1 MVLLGR
7 TQVCSGRLEAV
18 YGRGGSVGSV
28 QRKPV
33 THRGM
38 GPSSCRTPERAMKPP
53 DSKARHDRT
62 IMSVIIIQGVLFVVL
77 IATGAT
83 LLYLVVAQFAP
94 IRIS

>member
-1 MVLLGR
+1 
-7 TQVCSGRLEAV
+7 
-18 YGRGGSVGSV
+18 
-28 QRKPV
+28 
-33 THRGM
+33 
-38 GPSSCRTPERAMKPP
+38 MKPP